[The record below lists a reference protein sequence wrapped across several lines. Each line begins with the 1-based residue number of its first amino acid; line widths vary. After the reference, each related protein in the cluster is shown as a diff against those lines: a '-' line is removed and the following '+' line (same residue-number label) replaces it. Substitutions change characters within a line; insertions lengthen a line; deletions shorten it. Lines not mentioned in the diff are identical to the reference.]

1 MCCILQE
8 AEGVALAIPMP
19 GHPVPHGDE
28 ASVLNDC
35 KQLQNL
41 IRSHDVTFLLTDT
54 RESRWLPTLLCASY
68 NKVDSYT
75 IFFFFFSLLNVWHHG
90 FIIGMAL
97 FVICLFYP
105 MKKYWQD
112 FFNVCDADMVIS
124 KCTLTLVSRT

>member
-19 GHPVPHGDE
+19 GHPVPHGEE

-41 IRSHDVTFLLTDT
+41 ILSHDVTFLLTDT
-54 RESRWLPTLLCASY
+54 RESRWLPTLFCASY

-75 IFFFFFSLLNVWHHG
+75 IFFVCVIYVIMVSLLGWR
-90 FIIGMAL
+90 
-97 FVICLFYP
+97 CLSSASFT
-105 MKKYWQD
+105 Q
-112 FFNVCDADMVIS
+112 
-124 KCTLTLVSRT
+124 